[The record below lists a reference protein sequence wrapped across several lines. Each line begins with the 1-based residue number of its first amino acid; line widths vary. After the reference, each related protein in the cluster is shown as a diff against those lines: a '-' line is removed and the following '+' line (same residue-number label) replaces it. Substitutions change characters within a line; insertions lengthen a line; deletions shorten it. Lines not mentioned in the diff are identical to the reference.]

1 MARGAETMLTEEE
14 LEKLKKAHPLVTDY
28 RCFIFEWWP
37 V

>member
-1 MARGAETMLTEEE
+1 MLDEEE
-14 LEKLKKAHPLVTDY
+14 LEEHNKAHPLVTDY